1 MSVTHVEMSPEA
13 IAEKK
18 PYLALGLTE
27 DEYHRFAELIGHQPN
42 DTEIGLASGMWSE
55 HCAYKYSKP
64 ILRQFWTKNDRVL
77 MGPGEGAGVIDIGEG
92 KAVVF
97 KAESHNHPSAVEPYE
112 GAATGVG
119 GIIRDIFSIGAKPVA
134 MLD

>member
-55 HCAYKYSKP
+55 HCINTVNRFCASS
-64 ILRQFWTKNDRVL
+64 
-77 MGPGEGAGVIDIGEG
+77 GPKMTA
-92 KAVVF
+92 F
-97 KAESHNHPSAVEPYE
+97 
-112 GAATGVG
+112 
-119 GIIRDIFSIGAKPVA
+119 
-134 MLD
+134 

>member
-55 HCAYKYSKP
+55 H
-64 ILRQFWTKNDRVL
+64 
-77 MGPGEGAGVIDIGEG
+77 
-92 KAVVF
+92 
-97 KAESHNHPSAVEPYE
+97 
-112 GAATGVG
+112 
-119 GIIRDIFSIGAKPVA
+119 
-134 MLD
+134 